1 MTFLSQTVSLTIIFV
16 ELLGLG
22 PGDLHLYNKAM
33 FTQSLTDS
41 NIYLLP
47 SAKAQ

>member
-16 ELLGLG
+16 ELLGL
-22 PGDLHLYNKAM
+22 GDLHLYNKAM